1 MKTSTGIILSFITAV
16 ALAVAVVSLPAL
28 ALGEGGPQGALE
40 LARGDG
46 VPTNLMEGD
55 GSLVRRI
62 INFMLIGI
70 AIISVVML
78 IVGGFRYVV
87 SGGQKEAVNS
97 AKNTILYAIVGLLIA
112 LFAYAIIKFVV
123 NVALSGG
130 SSADV

>member
-1 MKTSTGIILSFITAV
+1 MKMHKGIILSFITAI
-16 ALAVAVVSLPAL
+16 ALTAAVFSLPTL
-28 ALGEGGPQGALE
+28 AFGEGGPQSAIE

-130 SSADV
+130 SSDV